1 MATEA
6 KRKSINEILSMVG
19 ESSRREH
26 PDFRVGDTIRVQ
38 YKIREGDKERLQA
51 YEGTVISIRGE
62 RDSRS
67 FVVRRVSHDVGVE
80 RIFPYHS
87 PSVDSIEIIRKG
99 KVRRA
104 KLFYLRHKSGKAG
117 RIKEAREA
125 QAKMIGEKK
134 AQKQKEKAE
143 REQTRKAEAA
153 EKLQAEQA
161 AASTEG

>member
-6 KRKSINEILSMVG
+6 KRKSMHDILSIVG
-19 ESSRREH
+19 ESTRRKH
-26 PDFRVGDTIRVQ
+26 PEFRVGDTIRVQ
-38 YKIREGDKERLQA
+38 YRIREGDKERLQA

-67 FVVRRVSHDVGVE
+67 FIVRRVSHDVGVE

-87 PSVDSIEIIRKG
+87 PSIDSIEIIRKG

-125 QAKMIGEKK
+125 QAQMVAEKK
-134 AQKQKEKAE
+134 AQKQKEKVE
-143 REQTRKAEAA
+143 RDAARKAAEA
-153 EKLQAEQA
+153 EKAQVEETPAPAE
-161 AASTEG
+161 G